1 MVNFPM
7 HLKVQYSQA
16 HLNLSSNLKLIK
28 NYFRSKVHEVNF
40 YKFPK
45 GAKVAVVISL
55 LLRFKKSKK

>member
-1 MVNFPM
+1 M

-16 HLNLSSNLKLIK
+16 HLNLLSYLKFIK

-45 GAKVAVVISL
+45 GAKAAVVISL
-55 LLRFKKSKK
+55 LLIFKK